1 MKAAVVRSY
10 TNLPQYQELP
20 DPDPGPGEVLINVTA
35 AALSPL
41 VKGQAAGRH
50 YSSKAGFPFVPGVDG
65 VGKLSD
71 GRRVY
76 FAFPNHPH
84 GSMSAKTVVDAS
96 LYIPLP
102 DEVDDITAAAAAN
115 PGMSS
120 WAALTERA
128 KFVAGESV
136 LINGATGAAGRLA
149 IQICKYLGAR
159 RVIVTGRKQD
169 NVNEL
174 SAFGADVIIPLDQS
188 QEELTDAFKSVIEQT
203 PVNVILDYLWGHS
216 AESLFQA
223 LSGPG
228 RKTGSPRIRYV
239 NIGSVAGNTISFP
252 AAVLRSSG
260 LELLGTG
267 LGSVSNDGLLKS
279 ISGVMQAIVPG
290 KFQIEAEPVPLSE
303 LTGVWDRE
311 QPSKRIVFTL

>member
-1 MKAAVVRSY
+1 
-10 TNLPQYQELP
+10 
-20 DPDPGPGEVLINVTA
+20 
-35 AALSPL
+35 
-41 VKGQAAGRH
+41 
-50 YSSKAGFPFVPGVDG
+50 
-65 VGKLSD
+65 
-71 GRRVY
+71 
-76 FAFPNHPH
+76 
-84 GSMSAKTVVDAS
+84 
-96 LYIPLP
+96 
-102 DEVDDITAAAAAN
+102 
-115 PGMSS
+115 MSS

-188 QEELTDAFKSVIEQT
+188 QEELTRAFNSEIGRT

-228 RKTGSPRIRYV
+228 LKTGSPRIRYV

>member
-1 MKAAVVRSY
+1 
-10 TNLPQYQELP
+10 
-20 DPDPGPGEVLINVTA
+20 
-35 AALSPL
+35 
-41 VKGQAAGRH
+41 
-50 YSSKAGFPFVPGVDG
+50 
-65 VGKLSD
+65 
-71 GRRVY
+71 
-76 FAFPNHPH
+76 
-84 GSMSAKTVVDAS
+84 
-96 LYIPLP
+96 
-102 DEVDDITAAAAAN
+102 
-115 PGMSS
+115 MSS

>member
-115 PGMSS
+115 PG
-120 WAALTERA
+120 
-128 KFVAGESV
+128 
-136 LINGATGAAGRLA
+136 
-149 IQICKYLGAR
+149 
-159 RVIVTGRKQD
+159 
-169 NVNEL
+169 
-174 SAFGADVIIPLDQS
+174 DVIL
-188 QEELTDAFKSVIEQT
+188 
-203 PVNVILDYLWGHS
+203 
-216 AESLFQA
+216 
-223 LSGPG
+223 G
-228 RKTGSPRIRYV
+228 RPYRTCEICCWRIRPYQRCDR
-239 NIGSVAGNTISFP
+239 GSRPTCDSNLQISWRP
-252 AAVLRSSG
+252 
-260 LELLGTG
+260 
-267 LGSVSNDGLLKS
+267 
-279 ISGVMQAIVPG
+279 
-290 KFQIEAEPVPLSE
+290 
-303 LTGVWDRE
+303 
-311 QPSKRIVFTL
+311 